1 MLFDPKSVVV
11 ARSEGFHDLEAIAAE
26 VRTLYFSGERSL
38 PVQWG
43 RNPARR
49 RNRTSI
55 RLGSYDHQSRLIRIH
70 PSLNTA
76 LVPEW
81 FIASI
86 IHHEYLHHVLGP
98 RHNSRFHK
106 HERMFRE
113 YRQARQ
119 WLRRNLPFLLDRR
132 GESRSGSRRR
142 LSAPAPGVGQL
153 SLF

>member
-1 MLFDPKSVVV
+1 MLFDPKSVTV
-11 ARSEGFHDLEAIAAE
+11 ARTAGFHDLEAIATE
-26 VRTLYFSGERSL
+26 VRALYFAGERNL

-49 RNRTSI
+49 KNRSSI
-55 RLGSYDHQSRLIRIH
+55 RLGSYDHQTKLIRIH
-70 PSLNTA
+70 PSLDTA

-86 IHHEYLHHVLGP
+86 IHHEYLHHILGP

-106 HERMFRE
+106 HERMFRQ

-119 WLRRNLPFLLDRR
+119 WLRRNLAFLLGRPAV
-132 GESRSGSRRR
+132 SRVRSRRPVVP
-142 LSAPAPGVGQL
+142 SAAEPGQL